1 MKQFHSHSR
10 SSLFLAELI
19 LALCF
24 LALVCA
30 GCVRLF
36 AAAYLN
42 RTEARRLNYIQENTI
57 QTGELLEGWSGEPN
71 DLSALFPEASVKED
85 RLLLYYDKNWSSADE
100 GDHMYCQEILPS
112 VTENTKGALVSFTDA
127 KGEELYRIQILY
139 PLTPASEGGTSA

>member
-1 MKQFHSHSR
+1 MKHFHSHSR

-57 QTGELLEGWSGEPN
+57 QTGELLEGWSGETD
-71 DLSALFPEASVKED
+71 DLTTLFPEASLKED
-85 RLLLYYDKNWSSADE
+85 CLLLYYDKNWSPSDE
-100 GDHMYCQEILPS
+100 EDHVYCQEILPS
-112 VTENTKGALVSFTDA
+112 VTENTKGALVSFTDTEG
-127 KGEELYRIQILY
+127 KELYQIQILY
-139 PLTPASEGGTSA
+139 PLMPAAEGGTTA